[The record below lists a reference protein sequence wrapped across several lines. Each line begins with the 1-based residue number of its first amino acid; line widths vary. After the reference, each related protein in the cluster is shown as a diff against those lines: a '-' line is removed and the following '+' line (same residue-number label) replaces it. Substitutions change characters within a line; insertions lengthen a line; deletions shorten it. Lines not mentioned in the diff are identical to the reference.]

1 MLALNRIRLLILLL
15 GPLPI
20 VGSSWVVSAW
30 FKSEPRAVVM
40 RNSLLPGQ
48 FGEWAMQSAGPVE
61 PLDPSGLLER
71 ECQRRAEQWSE
82 QLGPECA
89 VQVQAPFVLA
99 GDFTER
105 ELEDLHKQT
114 ILPAMQAMHRSY
126 FDIAAS
132 EPVSVL
138 VFRGETSYEQ
148 YCERLFGERGI
159 SIYGYYKP
167 KQRTLVLNLG
177 TGQGTLLHELTH
189 ALADFD
195 FQEMPDWLNEGLAS
209 LHEQSRFRDSGEGPW
224 LEGLVNWRLKGL
236 QEVAQAGQLGSLRA
250 LLENP
255 RFRGHDEG
263 TNYAQARYFCMYMQE
278 RGVLTQFYRVFRDRY
293 VDDPRGIRAIAEVFP
308 AMDLDELDRDFTRW
322 MLSLEL
328 PK

>member
-1 MLALNRIRLLILLL
+1 LILLL

-40 RNSLLPGQ
+40 RNSLLPGH
-48 FGEWAMQSAGPVE
+48 FGEWAQYTAAPAE

-71 ECQRRAEQWSE
+71 ECDRRADQWSE
-82 QLGPECA
+82 RLGTDCA
-89 VQVQAPFVLA
+89 VLVRTPFVLA
-99 GDFTER
+99 GDFSEA
-105 ELEDLHKQT
+105 ELEELHEQT
-114 ILPAMQAMHRSY
+114 IQPAMQAMHRSY
-126 FDIAAS
+126 FDIEPS

-138 VFRGETSYEQ
+138 VFRGELSYEQ
-148 YCERLFGERGI
+148 HCERLFGERGI

-177 TGQGTLLHELTH
+177 TGKGTLLHELTH

-209 LHEQSRFRDSGEGPW
+209 LHEQSRFRDTGDGPW
-224 LEGLVNWRLKGL
+224 IEGLVNWRLKGL
-236 QEVAQAGQLGSLRA
+236 QEVAAAGQLGSLRQ

-255 RFRGHDEG
+255 QFRGHGEG
-263 TNYAQARYFCMYMQE
+263 TNYAQARYFCLFMQQQ
-278 RGVLTQFYRVFRDRY
+278 GVLAAFYRAFRDRY
-293 VDDPRGIRAIAEVFP
+293 SDDPRGMRTLAEVFP
-308 AMDLDELDRDFTRW
+308 ATDLDELDREFKRW
-322 MLSLEL
+322 MLSLKPVE
-328 PK
+328 